1 MKYYSDEELIQLV
14 NLNPGFGIDR
24 LLKKIYPN
32 IQKKLPERRFYLVK
46 LLNHNKEEYGED
58 LYEIALQQRERELE
72 LFSQQV
78 TPFELNRYRD
88 VF

>member
-1 MKYYSDEELIQLV
+1 
-14 NLNPGFGIDR
+14 
-24 LLKKIYPN
+24 
-32 IQKKLPERRFYLVK
+32 
-46 LLNHNKEEYGED
+46 
-58 LYEIALQQRERELE
+58 LQQSERELE